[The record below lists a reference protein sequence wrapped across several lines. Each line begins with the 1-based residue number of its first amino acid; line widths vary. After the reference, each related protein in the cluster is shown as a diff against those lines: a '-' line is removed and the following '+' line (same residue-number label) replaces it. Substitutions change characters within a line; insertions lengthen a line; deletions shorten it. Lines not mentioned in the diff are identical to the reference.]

1 MAAHRSDKR
10 RWQPFLV
17 QVSASTQH
25 PCELV
30 LCDRSQHYDSPRF
43 LLSKRAF
50 SVSNRASH
58 NDFVSAIQAEAS
70 SSPLGFSDS
79 ICSRPTFSRF
89 ICGRPPTCKDWLG
102 QHARIAC
109 AHMSGLRLG
118 LRPLAKMGFA
128 NSEIQ
133 TRERHLLPV
142 NRAETLPVRLA
153 PITPPLPILQ
163 VPALASDLRC

>member
-1 MAAHRSDKR
+1 MTAGPRA
-10 RWQPFLV
+10 
-17 QVSASTQH
+17 SASG
-25 PCELV
+25 ERLMIA
-30 LCDRSQHYDSPRF
+30 RGIEAGWPRR
-43 LLSKRAF
+43 LA
-50 SVSNRASH
+50 A
-58 NDFVSAIQAEAS
+58 
-70 SSPLGFSDS
+70 
-79 ICSRPTFSRF
+79 RF